1 MAEMKKKKENKES
14 LESLIN
20 HLKAIYLKDSSDRL
34 PNDYDEMADV
44 LARIDSQLTSHKKQ
58 DRMSSF
64 IVIALALISICMT
77 LMSSLTDDENR
88 DLKADIQT
96 KQNIIRHLQKTD
108 SLFHYY
114 MNVDSSGTY
123 SYRIKNGEPL
133 TYKEIVSELDR
144 VREKHY
150 KTTNR
155 LEDSLWIKNAV
166 LDLIHK
172 RIPFS
177 YKVSKTKDN
186 HLQVTIDPSV
196 IDSAMIFYDYG
207 KENLEYRFFNG
218 KAAVRPKQK

>member
-14 LESLIN
+14 LTSLVN
-20 HLKAIYLKDSSDRL
+20 QLKAISLKDSSDRL
-34 PNDYDEMADV
+34 PDDCAEMAEIFE
-44 LARIDSQLTSHKKQ
+44 RIDSQLTSIKKQ
-58 DRMSSF
+58 DRMSIF

-77 LMSSLTDDENR
+77 FMSSLTDDENR
-88 DLKADIQT
+88 DLKADIQI
-96 KQNIIRHLQKTD
+96 KQDIIRYLQKSD

-123 SYRIKNGEPL
+123 SYRVKNGSPL
-133 TYKEIVSELDR
+133 TYKEIVSELDS

-177 YKVSKTKDN
+177 YKVTKTSN
-186 HLQVTIDPSV
+186 NRPFS
-196 IDSAMIFYDYG
+196 
-207 KENLEYRFFNG
+207 NRFSHDFL
-218 KAAVRPKQK
+218 